1 MAAGAEALAAERARQ
16 DFGRYLAAQ
25 RELRGLSRLD
35 VVRATR
41 LPSSLVGAIEDG
53 ETEKW
58 PERVFVVNA
67 VRSYAG
73 VVGLP
78 VAETLA
84 RFDGLPDAPKGEA
97 FDPLALERARRDRAI
112 TVVVLGTALLLGG
125 GLSGWLS
132 LVWRFVERASW
143 SVR

>member
-1 MAAGAEALAAERARQ
+1 MAAERARQ

-41 LPSSLVGAIEDG
+41 LPSSLVGAIEEG

-84 RFDGLPDAPKGEA
+84 RFDGLPDAPKSEA
-97 FDPLALERARRDRAI
+97 FDPLALERARRERAI
-112 TVVVLGTALLLGG
+112 SVVALGSALLLAGAV
-125 GLSGWLS
+125 SGWLS
-132 LVWRFVERASW
+132 LVWRFVERVSW